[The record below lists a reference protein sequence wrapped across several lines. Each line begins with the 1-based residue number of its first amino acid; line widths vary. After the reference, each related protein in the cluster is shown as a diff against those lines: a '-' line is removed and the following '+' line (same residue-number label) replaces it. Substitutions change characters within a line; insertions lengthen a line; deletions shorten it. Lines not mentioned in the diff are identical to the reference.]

1 MPSDFAHHVGP
12 NPGKDI
18 SQRSKTGGPD
28 GARRGDRAQ
37 RGGEPK
43 TEGDPKDAFQSSK
56 GEKAEE
62 AKVPTV
68 KISYLPQ
75 DPGMLPPATVEV
87 PASEIQAGPS
97 NSRLKMSESP
107 QFPPAKPDADG
118 NLIFDLEDPR
128 FDAGQT
134 FVIADR
140 SLKMAEKYLGRE
152 LPWAFTKELEREQL
166 LIHPHLGANTPNAF
180 YSSQAGSVNFF
191 HFTDPV
197 TKEVIRTGQS
207 ADVVAHEVGHALL
220 DAIRHEYISSLS
232 IHGGGF
238 HEAFGDMTA
247 MLTALQDDAV
257 IEAVHAETQGDL
269 SRPNVVSRAAEGLG
283 EAIGHMTD
291 KKMDSLRS
299 GLNNFHYADQSFLP
313 FLDREHS
320 DTQLSQESHS
330 YSNLFSGA
338 FYDLITELTNVASGS
353 DRSFSEALKFSR
365 DVAGTLLFRATELGP
380 VGDPSVREM
389 ATAFLTADALE
400 FDGQF
405 RPVLEAVFGARGIL
419 RPQDVEAFDK
429 ARAELPDVKLETPPA
444 DKAAAEAFLKE
455 KAKDLGVPDRPYQF
469 LEQRTNDEGETIL
482 LYKFERNFPIEGAEF
497 GALEGSKGQAIGGLT
512 LSFDAEG
519 ELQAL
524 CVDDVTDREV
534 EDIRYHLRRAVGEGM
549 LVAQGLT
556 PDSPATDAHKMLT
569 ALHLAKV
576 ATPDGYVLRRAP
588 EIWG

>member
-1 MPSDFAHHVGP
+1 MHSDFAHSVGP
-12 NPGKDI
+12 NPGKELT
-18 SQRSKTGGPD
+18 RSGGTAD
-28 GARRGDRAQ
+28 ATHKRRAH
-37 RGGEPK
+37 RGGE
-43 TEGDPKDAFQSSK
+43 A
-56 GEKAEE
+56 KAEE
-62 AKVPTV
+62 PKDRFQSTKGAEVEAKAEEPKVPTV

-75 DPGMLPPATVEV
+75 DPGMLPPGTVEV
-87 PASEIQAGPS
+87 PASDIQAGPS

-128 FDAGQT
+128 FDAAQT

-152 LPWAFTKELEREQL
+152 LPWAFTKELERNEL
-166 LIHPHLGANTPNAF
+166 IIHPHLGANTPNAF

-191 HFTDPV
+191 HFIDPV
-197 TKEVIRTGQS
+197 TKETIRTGQS

-247 MLTALQDDAV
+247 MLTALQDEAV

-269 SRPNVVSRAAEGLG
+269 TRPNVVSRAAEGLG
-283 EAIGHMTD
+283 QAIGHLTD
-291 KKMDSLRS
+291 KKMDALRS
-299 GLNNFHYADQSFLP
+299 GLNNFHYADQHFLP
-313 FLDREHS
+313 YLDRERGDS
-320 DTQLSQESHS
+320 VLSQESHS
-330 YSNLFSGA
+330 YSNLFTGA
-338 FYDLITELTNVASGS
+338 FYDLLTELTNVASS
-353 DRSFSEALKFSR
+353 SERSFGDALKFAR
-365 DVAGTLLFRATELGP
+365 DVSGTLLFRAAELGP

-389 ATAFLTADALE
+389 ALAFLTADEIE
-400 FDGQF
+400 FGGQF
-405 RPVLEAVFGARGIL
+405 RPVLEAVFGSRGIL
-419 RPQDVEAFDK
+419 RQEDVEAFDK
-429 ARAELPDVKLETPPA
+429 ARAELPDVKLENPPA
-444 DKAAAEAFLKE
+444 DKASAEAFLKD
-455 KAKDLGVPDRPYQF
+455 KAKDLRVPDRPYEF
-469 LEQRTNDEGETIL
+469 LEKRTNEDGETIL

-497 GALEGSKGQAIGGLT
+497 GSLEGSKAQAIGGLT
-512 LSFDAEG
+512 LSFDGEG
-519 ELQAL
+519 KLQAL

-534 EDIRYHLRRAVGEGM
+534 EDIRYHLKRAVGEGM

-556 PDSPATDAHKMLT
+556 PDASATDAQKMLHS
-569 ALHLAKV
+569 LHLAKV